1 MIVKQTETSY
11 SVREVC
17 RNCHGKGHKLR
28 LVDDGHDGLNPVDDK
43 CEVCHGRGIVEKLT
57 EVRITI
63 STVDE
68 EGGSHEG

>member
-17 RNCHGKGHKLR
+17 RN
-28 LVDDGHDGLNPVDDK
+28 
-43 CEVCHGRGIVEKLT
+43 CHGRGIVEKLT

>member
-17 RNCHGKGHKLR
+17 RNCHGRGRKVR
-28 LVDDGHDGLNPVDDK
+28 LVEEPDGGLRQVTDK
-43 CEVCHGRGIVEKLT
+43 CDVCGGRGTVQKLT
-57 EVRITI
+57 EVKITI

>member
-17 RNCHGKGHKLR
+17 RNCHGKGHTLR
-28 LVDDGHDGLNPVDDK
+28 LVDDGHDGLNPVNDK

-57 EVRITI
+57 
-63 STVDE
+63 
-68 EGGSHEG
+68 G